1 MKVVAAYLLATLGG
15 NSSPS
20 ASDVQKILKSVGA
33 SAEDDRV
40 NALLGELSGKT
51 LEEVMKAGK
60 AKLATVPTGGASGA
74 VSSGAS
80 SGSSAK
86 VEGKKE
92 EKKEEKQ
99 ASESAG
105 EVGFGLFGEEEED

>member
-15 NSSPS
+15 NTSPS

-40 NALLGELSGKT
+40 NALLGELSGKS
-51 LEEVMKAGK
+51 LDEVLSAGK
-60 AKLATVPTGGASGA
+60 AKLATVPTGGSGGA
-74 VSSGAS
+74 VASSGAS
-80 SGSSAK
+80 K
-86 VEGKKE
+86 TEEKKE

-99 ASESAG
+99 EDESAG
-105 EVGFGLFGEEEED
+105 DVGFGLFGGEESD